1 MQKYTQLMAAYGA
14 AEGIDFKFGG
24 TVANTLHA
32 HRVIQ
37 HYQETKGPKVADGV
51 VRSLY
56 RQYFEEE
63 RHPSSDETL
72 IRAAEEAGV
81 EEAEAKRVVQDRS
94 EGLSETKMLLRDA
107 VSNQV
112 DSVPRIVLEGKRRDI
127 ELVGAKSVEEYVAA
141 LQKIIKE
148 SS

>member
-24 TVANTLHA
+24 SVANTLHA

-37 HYQETKGPKVADGV
+37 HFQEAEGSKVADGV

-81 EEAEAKRVVQDRS
+81 GEAEARRVVEDRS
-94 EGLSETKMLLRDA
+94 EGLGETKMLLRDA